1 MLLALVLVANAVVA
15 ATASA
20 RSEGDGVGT
29 VGGESS
35 VIYGGPVDT
44 AIATTRRCG
53 IGIVGDTSIL
63 SGLVI
68 AVTARRCVC
77 VSVCSTVGDTSV
89 ISGPVATA
97 TDTDTATVTV
107 TARRCGIDTVGDAS
121 AISGLVVT
129 VTSRRCDVVDTVG
142 GTSVIIITGRV
153 VVYTTASLSI
163 ARRRG
168 FDTVDDDASVVS
180 RLIVQLPPILS
191 IARRC
196 VVGTV
201 GDGYVLSS
209 TILGAGRNCV
219 FEPIVDVLF
228 VLSRLQTIAKE
239 FLHE

>member
-97 TDTDTATVTV
+97 TDTDTATV